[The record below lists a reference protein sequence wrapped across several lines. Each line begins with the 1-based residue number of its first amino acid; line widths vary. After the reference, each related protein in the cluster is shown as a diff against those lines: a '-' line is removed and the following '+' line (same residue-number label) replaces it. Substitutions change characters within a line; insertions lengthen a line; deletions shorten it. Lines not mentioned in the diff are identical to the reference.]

1 MREDNLLVV
10 RQDRSRRSRCAAG
23 SIVRANEV
31 VRREM

>member
-10 RQDRSRRSRCAAG
+10 RQDWSRRSRCAAS

-31 VRREM
+31 VRGEM